1 MSEKLKPIDSNI
13 REVAA
18 KKALLYVFCDFDIDN
33 VFTSDGAKPESYF
46 DLYSKLMSNFNSDFY
61 DIYDNDKAKIG
72 DEDYRVYPIEDFY
85 DSPLAHLEA
94 FFDIIRDA
102 ISEFDF

>member
-1 MSEKLKPIDSNI
+1 MFFVILILI
-13 REVAA
+13 MF
-18 KKALLYVFCDFDIDN
+18 LLQM
-33 VFTSDGAKPESYF
+33 GGGKPENYF
-46 DLYSKLMSNFNSDFY
+46 DLYSKLMSNFNSEFY
-61 DIYDNDKAKIG
+61 DIY
-72 DEDYRVYPIEDFY
+72 EDFY